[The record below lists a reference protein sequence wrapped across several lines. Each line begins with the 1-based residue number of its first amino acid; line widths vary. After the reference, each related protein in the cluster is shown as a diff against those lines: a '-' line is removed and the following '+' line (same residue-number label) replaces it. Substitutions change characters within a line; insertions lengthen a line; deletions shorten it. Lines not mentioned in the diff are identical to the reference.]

1 MGTPRLVEIGS
12 GRPPLSL
19 AGREAALLV
28 LTGALG
34 DAACRLGPGDAVV
47 GPPADLIPL
56 AEGGTA
62 RLLVEER
69 PEGGGA
75 ERRRIGRGDLAGAGL
90 PGITGVRLLH
100 RTAGGSLLRLGPP
113 PGARWLVTGLRA
125 VAVFTGRLLL
135 YEEAVPR
142 EIPAG
147 GWLVAT
153 DPSRTLPLQAG
164 NDSALAL
171 VLAAPDVRVVLG

>member
-1 MGTPRLVEIGS
+1 MGTPRFVEIGS

-19 AGREAALLV
+19 AGRETVLLV
-28 LTGALG
+28 LSGALG
-34 DAACRLGPGDAVV
+34 DAVSRLGPGDAVV
-47 GPPADLIPL
+47 GPPAELAPL
-56 AEGGTA
+56 ASGGTA

-69 PEGGGA
+69 SEGGGEA
-75 ERRRIGRGDLAGAGL
+75 PRRIGRSELAGTGI
-90 PGITGVRLLH
+90 PGITGLRILH

-135 YEEAVPR
+135 FEGAAPR
-142 EIPAG
+142 EVPAG
-147 GWLVAT
+147 GWLVAE
-153 DPSRTLPLQAG
+153 DPSRALPVQAG

-171 VLAAPDVRVVLG
+171 AFAAPDVRVVLG